1 MCLTLFLKIC
11 SDSKV
16 WRNRKREKL
25 SWLKATSTDSVLLKN
40 TMRMN
45 QSNNN
50 LQNYQGSKV
59 KKTSPIQS
67 VTLKHSCCTAVHW
80 QMCKCAISPTG
91 LGCRHPVRGLL
102 KLPERSRQSGSS
114 GAGWGEDRSGF
125 DRQWSCS
132 LTVGCALTGGVTG
145 NCLTQQ
151 APSDFSLC
159 CTSSHVSA
167 TLALSRSLS
176 LT

>member
-1 MCLTLFLKIC
+1 
-11 SDSKV
+11 
-16 WRNRKREKL
+16 
-25 SWLKATSTDSVLLKN
+25 
-40 TMRMN
+40 MN

-50 LQNYQGSKV
+50 LQNYQGNKEKK

-67 VTLKHSCCTAVHW
+67 VTLKYSCCTAVYW

-102 KLPERSRQSGSS
+102 KLLERCRRSGSS
-114 GAGWGEDRSGF
+114 GARWGEDRSGF

-132 LTVGCALTGGVTG
+132 LTAGCALTGGVTG

-151 APSDFSLC
+151 APSDFSPC

-167 TLALSRSLS
+167 TLSLS
-176 LT
+176 LALFLSLNHSPWLFFSSS